1 MLERQRYDLLR
12 SGLKKAR
19 LESDILQKELAK
31 ILKKPQSFVS
41 KVESG
46 ERNLDV
52 IEYVSYCMALG
63 VDPSKWLRK
72 LIDKF

>member
-63 VDPSKWLRK
+63 VDFSGG
-72 LIDKF
+72 I